1 MMRMFRNAA
10 ILAPAAL
17 VLLAGC
23 AMQPAEPDVKMV
35 KIWKTGSN
43 MPVMVPYMGAEH
55 IRYTEASKD
64 RQGVR
69 DTIDPPRTGNEVR
82 SQ

>member
-1 MMRMFRNAA
+1 MRIDARTVLAAAA
-10 ILAPAAL
+10 ILFTC
-17 VLLAGC
+17 GC
-23 AMQPAEPDVKMV
+23 ATSPSVENEKMV
-35 KIWKTGSN
+35 KIYRTGSTL
-43 MPVMVPYMGAEH
+43 PVLVPYMGAEH